1 MMNIHPLLTIHYWI
15 NSTLWPLVSKMEE
28 RETQQGDMLSYEM
41 ATTIVEEKAMSY
53 KQIQSL

>member
-1 MMNIHPLLTIHYWI
+1 
-15 NSTLWPLVSKMEE
+15 MEE

>member
-1 MMNIHPLLTIHYWI
+1 MMNIQPLLTIHYWI
-15 NSTLWPLVSKMEE
+15 NSTLWPLVSEMEE